1 MSLILQTRAAS
12 PSRSERGVITFVV
25 MLLALLL
32 SAASMAGNPVPN
44 RTVLVVGDSLSAAYN
59 LSKEQGWVHLLGEK
73 LAQEHP
79 GWSVVNASISG
90 ETTAGGAARIE
101 ADLKAHS
108 PSIVIIEL
116 GANDGLRGLDLGQAR
131 ANLTR
136 MITAS
141 QAAGAKVLLIGMHI
155 PPNYGPDYT
164 EAFHGMFA
172 ELAETHGTALLPFL
186 LEPIATD
193 REAFLPDN
201 LHPTAEAQPRLLE
214 HVWPQVHALVKASGE
229 DGRVLP

>member
-32 SAASMAGNPVPN
+32 SAAVAATNPVRE

-59 LSKEQGWVHLLGEK
+59 LSKEEGWVHLMGEK
-73 LAQEHP
+73 LAAEHP
-79 GWSVVNASISG
+79 GWTVVNASISG

-101 ADLKAHS
+101 ADLKAHE

-116 GANDGLRGLDLGQAR
+116 GANDGLRGLDLAQAR

-136 MITAS
+136 MISAS

-172 ELAETHGTALLPFL
+172 ELSEAHDTALLPFL

-214 HVWPQVHALVKASGE
+214 HVWPQVEGLMAGIG
-229 DGRVLP
+229 D

>member
-32 SAASMAGNPVPN
+32 SSAVSAANTAPG

-59 LSKEQGWVHLLGEK
+59 LAKEDGWVHLMGK
-73 LAQEHP
+73 RLATEHH
-79 GWSVVNASISG
+79 GWTVVNASVSG

-101 ADLKAHS
+101 ADLKAHA
-108 PSIVIIEL
+108 PGIVIIEL
-116 GANDGLRGLDLGQAR
+116 GANDGLRGLDLAQAR

-164 EAFHGMFA
+164 QAFHDLFG

-214 HVWPQVHALVKASGE
+214 HVWPQVEALVKAGST
-229 DGRVLP
+229 PN

>member
-32 SAASMAGNPVPN
+32 AAPLAAANTPPA

-59 LSKEQGWVHLLGEK
+59 LSKEQGWVHLMGEK
-73 LAQEHP
+73 LAKEHP
-79 GWSVVNASISG
+79 GWTVVNASISG

-101 ADLKAHS
+101 ADLKAHG

-116 GANDGLRGLDLGQAR
+116 GANDGLRGLDLTQAR

-141 QAAGAKVLLIGMHI
+141 QATGAKVLLIGMHI

-164 EAFHGMFA
+164 QAFHGMFA
-172 ELAETHGTALLPFL
+172 ELAEAHDTALLPFL
-186 LEPIATD
+186 LEPIASD
-193 REAFLPDN
+193 RDAFLPDN
-201 LHPTAEAQPRLLE
+201 LHPTAEAQPRLLA
-214 HVWPQVHALVKASGE
+214 HVWPQVEALVNSSSQGN
-229 DGRVLP
+229 

>member
-32 SAASMAGNPVPN
+32 CVPIPAAETAPGK
-44 RTVLVVGDSLSAAYN
+44 TVLVVGDSLSAAYN
-59 LSKEQGWVHLLGEK
+59 LSTEQGWVHLMGEK
-73 LAQEHP
+73 LEAEQP
-79 GWSVVNASISG
+79 GWTVVNASISG

-101 ADLKAHS
+101 ADLKAHK
-108 PSIVIIEL
+108 PSIVIVEL

-131 ANLTR
+131 ANLSR

-141 QAAGAKVLLIGMHI
+141 QAAGAQVLLIGMHI

-164 EAFHGMFA
+164 QAFHGMFA
-172 ELAETHGTALLPFL
+172 ELAEAHGTALLPFL

-201 LHPTAEAQPRLLE
+201 LHPTAEAQPKLLE
-214 HVWPQVHALVKASGE
+214 HVWPAVRALMAGIGE
-229 DGRVLP
+229 

>member
-32 SAASMAGNPVPN
+32 SAASVAESPVPK

-79 GWSVVNASISG
+79 GWTVVNASISG

-101 ADLKAHS
+101 ADLKAHE
-108 PSIVIIEL
+108 PSVVIIEL

-131 ANLTR
+131 ANLAR

-164 EAFHGMFA
+164 QAFHGMFA
-172 ELAETHGTALLPFL
+172 ELAEAHGTALLPFL
-186 LEPIATD
+186 LEPIAAD

-201 LHPTAEAQPRLLE
+201 LHPTAEAQPRLLA
-214 HVWPQVHALVKASGE
+214 HVWPQVEALVNSSSEGI
-229 DGRVLP
+229 

>member
-1 MSLILQTRAAS
+1 MSLILHTRAAS

-32 SAASMAGNPVPN
+32 SVVSIAETPVPA

-59 LSKEQGWVHLLGEK
+59 LSKEQGWVHLMGEK
-73 LAQEHP
+73 LARERP
-79 GWSVVNASISG
+79 GWTVVNASISG
-90 ETTAGGAARIE
+90 ETTAGGAARID

-155 PPNYGPDYT
+155 PPNYGPEYT
-164 EAFHGMFA
+164 ADFHGMFA
-172 ELAETHGTALLPFL
+172 ELAEAHGTALLPFL
-186 LEPIATD
+186 LEPIASD

-214 HVWPQVHALVKASGE
+214 HVWPQVEALVAGHSGA
-229 DGRVLP
+229 G